1 MNREQRRAYDR
12 KIKKQPNASICP
24 ECGHLAMFYTKHFV
38 TSPDDPLSTFY
49 TKLGNSFKDKGTTVL
64 VCERCD
70 AIVREG
76 EELTK
81 MMPPGL
87 YLPTTLEVLDKA
99 LLMEAARVEPEE
111 AYINNADGNENQ
123 PVEGEGTIA

>member
-12 KIKKQPNASICP
+12 KVKKQSNASICP

-38 TSPDDPLSTFY
+38 TSPE
-49 TKLGNSFKDKGTTVL
+49 DKGSTVL

-81 MMPPGL
+81 LMPPGL

-123 PVEGEGTIA
+123 PVEGEGTVA